1 MRGHFDG
8 ITGDVVGK
16 VYDSRIFKR
25 LIGYLKPYTKYI
37 SVSFMLLILISA
49 LEVSFPYLTKI
60 GIDRFIILRFREIRL
75 KDEAAEILKKYEN
88 PFVTVGGRDFID
100 ESKLKRWDREALI
113 RKNILSKER
122 YLFID
127 LEKIKGER
135 KAEIEA
141 IVKKYKNLLLLEENK
156 VIISYGNLRKI
167 PARDV
172 YILRKEDLRGVKIVA
187 LVFLLL
193 LIINLI
199 LTFSQV
205 YILQY
210 MSQLAMYDLRMDIMR
225 HIFRLPVDFFNK
237 NPVGRIV
244 TRATNDVAAINELFT
259 SVLIY
264 LFKDFLLIGGILVV
278 MLKMNVR
285 LTLMV
290 LLLSPLITLVTY
302 IFRVKVR
309 EAFRD
314 VREKIARINAFLQES
329 ISGIRII
336 KLFVQESKMFENFKK
351 INHDL
356 YRANIRQLLVFAV
369 FRPIIDI
376 FNSLGVAIVLWYGG
390 GQLIKSAITFGA
402 LVAFLTYVEKLFKPI
417 MDLAEKYNILQSA
430 MAASERIFKLL
441 DEPVEE
447 NRGRVRKK
455 LKGHIQF
462 KNVWF
467 AYSDENYVLK
477 NVSFEVKPGETL
489 AIVGPTG
496 SGKSTI
502 INLLLRFYSPQK
514 GEVVVDGINAQEY
527 DILAYRSNF
536 ALVLQDVF
544 LFSGDLAKNVRLWNK
559 DIDKDR
565 VKEALRMIGTE
576 RILKRL
582 IEKYEIGERGANLS
596 LGERQLIA
604 FARALAFD
612 PAILILD
619 EATSSV
625 DSETEAVI
633 QRATEKILSG
643 RTSIVIAHRL
653 STIRRADRIIV
664 IFKGR
669 IIEEGKHEELMEKK
683 GFYYHLYRIQFG
695 IEQPVWPH
703 TSLEEPRD

>member
-8 ITGDVVGK
+8 LTGDVVGK

-25 LIGYLKPYTKYI
+25 LIGYLRPYKRFIII
-37 SVSFMLLILISA
+37 SFILLIFISA

-60 GIDRFIILRFREIRL
+60 GIDRFIILRFHEVQSKTGVLENYKDLIVNVAGRE
-75 KDEAAEILKKYEN
+75 
-88 PFVTVGGRDFID
+88 FID
-100 ESKLKRWDREALI
+100 ESKLKKWDREFLI
-113 RKNILSKER
+113 KKGILSRER
-122 YLFID
+122 YLFLD
-127 LEKIKGER
+127 LAKTGKIR
-135 KAEIEA
+135 RREIEN
-141 IVKKYKNLLLLEENK
+141 IVKKYRELFLIEGNRIL
-156 VIISYGNLRKI
+156 ISYQNLRKI
-167 PARDV
+167 PSRDV
-172 YILRKEDLRGVKIVA
+172 YVLRKDDLRGVKIVA
-187 LVFLLL
+187 FIFFSL

-210 MSQLAMYDLRMDIMR
+210 MSQLAMYDLRMDIMK

-264 LFKDFLLIGGILVV
+264 LFKDFLLIGGILIV
-278 MLKMNVR
+278 MFKMNVK
-285 LTLMV
+285 LTFMV
-290 LLLSPLITLVTY
+290 LLLAPFIALVTY
-302 IFRVKVR
+302 IFRLKVR

-314 VREKIARINAFLQES
+314 VRAKLARINAFLQES

-336 KLFVQESKMFENFKK
+336 KLFVQEVKMFERFKE

-376 FNSLGVAIVLWYGG
+376 FNSLGIAIVLWYGG

-441 DEPVEE
+441 DEPPEK
-447 NRGRVRKK
+447 NSGKIKRK
-455 LKGHIQF
+455 LRGHIEF

-467 AYSDENYVLK
+467 AYTDENYVLK
-477 NVSFEVKPGETL
+477 DVSFEVRPGETL

-502 INLLLRFYSPQK
+502 INLLLRFYTPQK
-514 GEVVVDGINAQEY
+514 GEILIDGTNIEEY
-527 DILAYRSNF
+527 DLEVYRSNF

-544 LFSGDLAKNVRLWNK
+544 LFSGDLEKNVRLWN
-559 DIDKDR
+559 DNIDKKR
-565 VKEALRMIGTE
+565 VEEALRMIGTD

-582 IEKYEIGERGANLS
+582 LEKYEVGERGANLS
-596 LGERQLIA
+596 LGERQIIA

-625 DSETEAVI
+625 DSETEAII
-633 QRATEKILSG
+633 QKATEKVLSG

-653 STIRRADRIIV
+653 STIKRADRIIV
-664 IFKGR
+664 IFKGK
-669 IIEEGKHEELMEKK
+669 IIEEGKHEKLMEKK
-683 GFYYHLYRIQFG
+683 GFYYHLYRLQFG
-695 IEQPVWPH
+695 M
-703 TSLEEPRD
+703 EEPVKKN

>member
-8 ITGDVVGK
+8 LTGDVVGK

-25 LIGYLKPYTKYI
+25 LIGYLKPYVRFI
-37 SVSFMLLILISA
+37 IVSFVLLIFISA

-60 GIDRFIILRFREIRL
+60 GIDRFIILRFHEIRSAEKFDVL
-75 KDEAAEILKKYEN
+75 KNY
-88 PFVTVGGRDFID
+88 RDLIVRVAGKEFID
-100 ESKLKRWDREALI
+100 ESKLKKWDREYLI
-113 RKNILSKER
+113 KNGVLSRER

-127 LEKIKGER
+127 LEKIPEPRKGE
-135 KAEIEA
+135 IEG
-141 IVKKYKNLLLLEENK
+141 IIKKYSNLFLVQGQKFL
-156 VIISYGNLRKI
+156 ISYRNLRKI
-167 PARDV
+167 PAKDV

-187 LVFLLL
+187 LVFFAL
-193 LIINLI
+193 LILNLV
-199 LTFSQV
+199 LTFIQV

-225 HIFRLPVDFFNK
+225 KIFRLPVDFFNK

-264 LFKDFLLIGGILVV
+264 LFKDFLLIAGILIV
-278 MLKMNVR
+278 MFKMNVR
-285 LTLMV
+285 LTFMV
-290 LLLSPLITLVTY
+290 LLLAPLIALVTY

-314 VREKIARINAFLQES
+314 VRAKLARINAFLQES

-336 KLFVQESKMFENFKK
+336 KLFVQEVKMFEKFRE

-356 YRANIRQLLVFAV
+356 YRANIRQLLVFAI
-369 FRPIIDI
+369 FRPVIDI
-376 FNSLGVAIVLWYGG
+376 FNSLGIAIVLWYGG
-390 GQLIKSAITFGA
+390 GQLIRSAITFGA

-447 NRGRVRKK
+447 NRGKIVKK
-455 LKGHIQF
+455 LKGHIEF
-462 KNVWF
+462 RNVWF
-467 AYSDENYVLK
+467 AYNDENWVLK

-502 INLLLRFYSPQK
+502 INLLLRFYSPQR
-514 GEVVVDGINAQEY
+514 GEILVDGVNIEDY
-527 DILAYRSNF
+527 DLQSYRSNF

-544 LFSGDLAKNVRLWNK
+544 LFSGDLEKNVRLWNESIEGRK
-559 DIDKDR
+559 
-565 VKEALRMIGTE
+565 VEEALRMIGTE
-576 RILKRL
+576 RIIKRL
-582 IEKYEIGERGANLS
+582 YEKYEVGERGANLS
-596 LGERQLIA
+596 LGERQIIA

-633 QRATEKILSG
+633 QKATEKILTG

-653 STIRRADRIIV
+653 STIKRADRIIV

-669 IIEEGKHEELMEKK
+669 IIEEGKHAELMAKK
-683 GFYYHLYRIQFG
+683 GFYYHLYRLQFG
-695 IEQPVWPH
+695 M
-703 TSLEEPRD
+703 EEIRVDGERG